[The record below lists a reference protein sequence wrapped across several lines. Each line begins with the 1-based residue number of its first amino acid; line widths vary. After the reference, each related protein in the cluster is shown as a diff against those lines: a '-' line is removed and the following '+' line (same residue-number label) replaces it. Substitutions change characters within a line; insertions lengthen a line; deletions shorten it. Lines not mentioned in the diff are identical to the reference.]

1 MIEIKVPLSE
11 GREYP
16 VLVGDN
22 AREELDS
29 VLPKDSQ
36 RVAIVTQENI
46 GVNLNLKIAN
56 EIFLIPEGEEAKT
69 LNTIESLCR
78 SFTRWGLTR
87 NDCIVGIGGGVVTD
101 VAGFAAATYH
111 RGTPVIHIPTSL
123 LGQIDASIGGKT
135 GVNLPEGKNLVGAF
149 WQPTAVLCDT
159 SALDTLPEREMLSG
173 YGEMAKY
180 HFLGSG
186 NLDGLN
192 LEEKIA
198 RCVEIKA
205 QVVASDEREA
215 GTRAIL
221 NYGHTLGHALE
232 TTENYDLR
240 HGEAIAIGLVF
251 AAELAHKLGRIDQDR
266 VEEHRLVVDQYGLSS
281 MMPQGIE
288 PDVIMEVMAR
298 DKKAINGL
306 TFVLDGPDG
315 VEVVTGI
322 EPSIVRETI
331 HHMDKR

>member
-16 VLVGDN
+16 VLVGVN

-46 GVNLNLKIAN
+46 GVNLNLEIAN
-56 EIFLIPEGEEAKT
+56 EIFLIPDGEEAKT

-159 SALDTLPEREMLSG
+159 SVLGTLPEREMLSG

-186 NLDGLN
+186 NLNDLN

-251 AAELAHKLGRIDQDR
+251 AAELAHRLGRIDQDR